1 MEFYIRP
8 HVDTQGLL
16 GPEAVQVFS
25 LRRLSLKCLES
36 ERKFKAATRVIST
49 GKNALQVEMDP

>member
-1 MEFYIRP
+1 MEFYIPP

-16 GPEAVQVFS
+16 GLKAVQVFR

-36 ERKFKAATRVIST
+36 ERKYKAAT
-49 GKNALQVEMDP
+49 GKNALQVEMGP